1 MGKPSDRTP
10 GKKPPA
16 PSAKVREPAGPTSL
30 GAMRGL
36 GPRSLDVTCEAC
48 GHRTLF
54 NVDDWPD
61 EVLVSSFGPRMR
73 CARCGHLGA
82 SVRPHWSR
90 LYVLPGGRAAT
101 RPDIKADIAAQLY
114 AALERLGADQELL
127 AIVGSMNDTLTDK
140 DVLRMLEEYNRTGK
154 VLHQPQ

>member
-1 MGKPSDRTP
+1 M
-10 GKKPPA
+10 
-16 PSAKVREPAGPTSL
+16 SL

-36 GPRSLDVTCEAC
+36 GPRSLDVTCNAC

-54 NVDDWPD
+54 DVDDWPD

-90 LYVLPGGRAAT
+90 LHTARRSDGGAA
-101 RPDIKADIAAQLY
+101 RHQGADRQADIAMEL
-114 AALERLGADQELL
+114 LGADPELL
-127 AIVGSMNDTLTDK
+127 SIVGSWRDTLD
-140 DVLRMLEEYNRTGK
+140 DAEVLSMLREYNATGK
-154 VLHQPQ
+154 VLHPPQ